1 MINKGLIMNYD
12 ECTQGWFQ
20 IQQEEQQLAEA
31 IQRALLSGNPA
42 SIRWGWLN
50 MQSVQLSKQG

>member
-1 MINKGLIMNYD
+1 MNYD

-31 IQRALLSGNPA
+31 IERALLSGDPSA
-42 SIRWGWLN
+42 IRWGWLN
-50 MQSVQLSKQG
+50 MQSVKLSKQG